1 MISGRPIMSETQERD
16 CSECTWLYQ
25 CAAEQDDDR
34 PELCVQ
40 NPNIITSDSG
50 NQAVARPQIE
60 NCPMNQGRK
69 SKS

>member
-1 MISGRPIMSETQERD
+1 MSETQERD

-25 CAAEQDDDR
+25 CSAEQDDDR

-50 NQAVARPQIE
+50 IGPWRDRNRKTNNHERETDDVSRAV
-60 NCPMNQGRK
+60 K
-69 SKS
+69 